1 MIRYDLICEN
11 EHVFE
16 AWFSNSSE
24 YDQQEKQGLLRCA
37 VCATSDVRKAIMAP
51 NVSTARKKEQTRET
65 QQKALSMMSEEAK
78 KMAEAVKAEIS
89 KNCENVGDKFADEAR
104 AMHYGEK
111 ESRGIYGKASQREA
125 SELAE
130 EGVGIAPLPDACV
143 PEEGKTTNK
152 KLN

>member
-16 AWFSNSSE
+16 AWFSNSSD
-24 YDQQEKQGLLRCA
+24 YDQQEKEGLLCCA

-65 QQKALSMMSEEAK
+65 QQKALSMMSAEAK

-111 ESRGIYGKASQREA
+111 ESRSIYGKASQREA

>member
-16 AWFSNSSE
+16 AWFSNSSD
-24 YDQQEKQGLLRCA
+24 YDRQEKDGLLCCA
-37 VCATSDVRKAIMAP
+37 VCGASDVKKAIMSP
-51 NVSTARKKEQTRET
+51 NVSTSRRKEQTRDT
-65 QQKALSMMSEEAK
+65 QKKALSVMSEEAK

-89 KNCENVGDKFADEAR
+89 KNCENVGEKFAEEAR

-111 ESRGIYGKASQREA
+111 ESRGIYGQASAREA
-125 SELAE
+125 SELVE
-130 EGVGIAPLPDACV
+130 EGVSVAPLPDTCV
-143 PEEGKTTNK
+143 PDDAKAVK